1 MSRAH
6 TTDKFFTTVARINS
20 VLFLLILLG
29 VVLGVLGSM
38 AYDSLRPTSPVP
50 ANIVVSEAASGESKP
65 LQLRLG
71 EPQSMVGTG
80 YLMMRLETRGQ
91 GAKFAS
97 GGSDGETR
105 NLLLI
110 NAAQKHSNW
119 VFKDQQN
126 NVTDISQLHPSESTK
141 QDTTT
146 TALYFEYT
154 TAADRAEGSATPA
167 NTFRV
172 GLSKPDGT
180 SFVEV
185 LQDIDRVLSKEMPDA
200 QHLRIVYKKGTS
212 IRTATY
218 LVDSFKSED
227 DQEIINVPRTL

>member
-1 MSRAH
+1 M
-6 TTDKFFTTVARINS
+6 DKFFTTVARINS

-110 NAAQKHSNW
+110 NAAQRRSNW

-126 NVTDISQLHPSESTK
+126 SVTDIDQLHPSESTKSESTK

-185 LQDIDRVLSKEMPDA
+185 LQGVDRVLSKEMPDA
-200 QHLRIVYKKGTS
+200 QHVRIVYKKGTS